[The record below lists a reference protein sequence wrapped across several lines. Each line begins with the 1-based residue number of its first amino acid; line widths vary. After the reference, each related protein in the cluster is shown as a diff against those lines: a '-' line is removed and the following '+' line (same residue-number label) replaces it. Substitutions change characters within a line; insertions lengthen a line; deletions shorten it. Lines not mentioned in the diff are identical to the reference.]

1 MQDPGNRSSGH
12 SSSRSSHGGRGRGWL
27 REKAR
32 VWLWCALGVAALLPS
47 AVAASGYTFLGD
59 LDGFERDATGA
70 TARCGGAALRLRFVE
85 DDVVRVTL
93 KREGGQERLLT
104 HALVEREQAP
114 VEVAVERG
122 EDTTVL
128 STVAMRV
135 ELSHR
140 GCRMTVYDGAGRV
153 LVRDDPGM
161 GIGWDGNEVR
171 TWKHIAGDER
181 FFGLGE
187 KSGDVDK
194 RAREW
199 VMWNSDTPGYGDATD
214 PLYQSIPFFV
224 GLREGRSYGVFLNN
238 SHRSTFNL
246 GAGNHRYYSFSAD
259 GGTLDYFVFAAPR
272 IADVVADYTALTG
285 RIPMPPRWALG
296 FQQSRWSYYPDSEV
310 LSLARRFRERGI
322 PADVIY
328 LDIHYMDGYRVFSW
342 DPQRF
347 PRPAAML
354 EELADLGFKPIVIV
368 DPGVKEDPDYPIAR
382 EGLAGDH
389 FVRYPDGETYVGS
402 VWPGRSYFPD
412 FARDRT
418 RAWWGGHLARLRGQ
432 GVRGIWNDMNEPAV
446 WGKAF
451 PNEVLMRDAD
461 GAADFKRMHNLYAHL
476 MAQATYE
483 SLRAARPDERP
494 FVLTRAG
501 FAGTQRWS
509 AVWTGDNV
517 ASWEH
522 LQLGIR
528 MMIGLGLSGAAF
540 NGTDV
545 GGFEGTPSGELF
557 ARWMQVG
564 AFSPFFR
571 AHTAH
576 DTPGQEPWSF
586 GERIEA
592 VVADAIRQRYRLMP
606 YLYTLFQQAHASG
619 APVLRPLFWHHQDD
633 PQAYAREWQHQF
645 LVGEHL
651 LVAPVTAPGVALQKV
666 YLPAGRWLELDTG
679 EVFEGGRAVT
689 VETPLER
696 LPLFLAEG
704 GILPSRE
711 AMQYV
716 GERDSGTLRLDVFA
730 GAGNDGF
737 DLYEDDGLSHDH
749 ERGGYRLTRLRA
761 VREDGRLRL
770 SREIVHDGYRVP
782 ERMLELRLHAVATAP
797 AQLMLDGRPLSAQA
811 WRHDAA
817 SRVLT
822 VRIREGGDR
831 QELVARW

>member
-1 MQDPGNRSSGH
+1 MQDSRNRSGNRSGN
-12 SSSRSSHGGRGRGWL
+12 RDRGRRGASGWWACVL
-27 REKAR
+27 S
-32 VWLWCALGVAALLPS
+32 VAAALPLG
-47 AVAASGYTFLGD
+47 ATASGYSFLGD
-59 LDGFERDATGA
+59 LRAFERDDAGA
-70 TARCGGAALRLRFVE
+70 TASCDGAALRLHFVE

-93 KREGGQERLLT
+93 LREDRRPRLLT
-104 HALVEREQAP
+104 HALVGREPDP
-114 VEVAVERG
+114 VEVTVERG
-122 EDTTVL
+122 EDITVL
-128 STVAMRV
+128 ATAAMRV
-135 ELSHR
+135 ELAHR
-140 GCRMTVYDGAGRV
+140 GCRMTVFDGTGHV
-153 LVRDDPGM
+153 LVQDDSGM
-161 GIGWDGNEVR
+161 GTGWDGNEVR
-171 TWKHIAGDER
+171 TWKRIAGDER

-199 VMWNSDTPGYGDATD
+199 VMWNSDTPGYGDASD

-238 SHRSTFNL
+238 SHRSRFNL
-246 GAGNHRYYSFSAD
+246 GAGNHRYYSFSAE

-272 IADVVADYTALTG
+272 IAEVVADYTALTG

-310 LSLARRFRERGI
+310 MSLARRFRERGI

-354 EELADLGFKPIVIV
+354 DELGDMGFKPIVIV

-412 FARDRT
+412 FARAAT
-418 RAWWGGHLARLRGQ
+418 RAWWGGHLARLREQ

-461 GAADFKRMHNLYAHL
+461 GAADFKRMHNLYGHL
-476 MAQATYE
+476 MAEATYE

-592 VVADAIRQRYRLMP
+592 VAADAIRQRYRLMP
-606 YLYTLFQQAHASG
+606 YLYTLFHQAHDSG

-633 PQAYAREWQHQF
+633 AQAYAREWQHQF
-645 LVGEHL
+645 LVGRQL

-666 YLPAGRWLELDTG
+666 YLPAGRWLELGTG

-696 LPLFLAEG
+696 LPVFLAEG
-704 GILPSRE
+704 GILPSQE

-716 GERDSGTLRLDVFA
+716 GERDSGTLTLDVFA
-730 GAGNDGF
+730 GANDDGF
-737 DLYEDDGLSHDH
+737 DLYEDDGRSHDH

-761 VREDGRLRL
+761 QRDDGVLRL
-770 SREIVHDGYRVP
+770 DREVVHDGHRVP
-782 ERMLELRLHAVATAP
+782 ARMLELRLHDIAEPPVE
-797 AQLMLDGRPLSAQA
+797 LSLDGTRLQDKA
-811 WRHDAA
+811 WHHDPAT
-817 SRVLT
+817 RVLS
-822 VRIREGGDR
+822 VRVREHGAR
-831 QELVARW
+831 QSLLARW